1 MKKDDLIILLIGLL
15 LLAGMVITV
24 IFGGEKS
31 LHGVGLFSGVK
42 QGQAISLILTNSKTY
57 SGTMI
62 SKDECRFQ

>member
-42 QGQAISLILTNSKTY
+42 QDQAISLILTYSKTY

-62 SKDECRFQ
+62 